1 MMTVSKPGSR
11 MGWGL
16 ILALTVYLTMWVPG
30 AKAASSMDEVKGLID
45 QVQTILQTNPVKSQR
60 LCLIEKLAGKHLD
73 YQEMAKRCLGSTW
86 GTLNEGQKAE
96 FVQLVSELLTAHY
109 AKHLDGFA
117 KTKVDYQGET
127 CNGDSSEVHLVII
140 RPNDRIPIGVRLLQ
154 KPEGRMIYDLNI
166 DGVSLVS
173 NFRTQ
178 FSRAIQLSS
187 YKGLVAR
194 LRAHLKTVGN
204 ASG

>member
-1 MMTVSKPGSR
+1 MMKVIKSGSR
-11 MGWGL
+11 LGQGL

-30 AKAASSMDEVKGLID
+30 AKAASSVDEVKGLID
-45 QVQTILQTNPVKSQR
+45 QVQTILQTNSVKSQR
-60 LCLIEKLAGKHLD
+60 LDLVEKLAVKHLD
-73 YQEMAKRCLGSTW
+73 FQEMAKRCLGSTW
-86 GTLNEGQKAE
+86 GTLNAGQKAE
-96 FVQLVSELLTAHY
+96 FVQLVSELLTATY

-127 CNGDSSEVHLVII
+127 CNSDSSEVHLVII
-140 RPNDRIPIGVRLLQ
+140 RPNDRIPVGVRLLQ
-154 KPEGRMIYDLNI
+154 KPEGWMIYDLNI

-187 YKGLVAR
+187 YQGLVAR
-194 LRAHLKTVGN
+194 LKAHLKECNG
-204 ASG
+204 